1 MNEQEL
7 QHYGVV
13 GMKWGVIRARHKSN
27 SNARLKKK
35 ALKYDVKA
43 AKLAK
48 KSEKA
53 HTEEDLQAT
62 NKASKKAA
70 KLNVKAAKL
79 EKKANK
85 VDSDVRQ
92 LRLQKKAAK
101 KKFKAAKY
109 QAKANRVSK
118 TTGYGLKAMKYS
130 VKSDKAAQKAAKARM
145 KISNNKL
152 YLGKMEKKISK
163 FSGEDLQKINS
174 FKKRYLSD

>member
-1 MNEQEL
+1 MPEQEL

-13 GMKWGVIRARHKSN
+13 GMKWGVIRAGRKN
-27 SNARLKKK
+27 RSNARLKKK

-53 HTEEDLQAT
+53 HSEQDLQAT

-85 VDSDVRQ
+85 VSSDTRQ
-92 LRLQKKAAK
+92 LRLHKKAAK
-101 KKFKAAKY
+101 KKFKASKY

-118 TTGYGLKAMKYS
+118 TTGYGLKAMNYS
-130 VKSDKAAQKAAKARM
+130 VKSDKAARKAAKARM
-145 KISNNKL
+145 KISNNNL
-152 YLGKMEKKISK
+152 YIGKMEKRVSK